1 MNAPNDYLHAPACL
15 GCLSLDV
22 PVEEAGTEV
31 PTCGPS
37 ATAPSA
43 YTTEDRCGRCGSE
56 RLTYDRDEY
65 EIACADSDDVRL
77 AAVVASAAGLLA
89 TSQTDA
95 ERTAALRLAG
105 LDLAR
110 MTPLA
115 RYVAAAALGL
125 DLDDVEAAAR
135 G

>member
-1 MNAPNDYLHAPACL
+1 MNDHLDAPACL
-15 GCLSLDV
+15 DCLALDV
-22 PVEEAGTEV
+22 PVEEAGIEL

-43 YTTEDRCGRCGSE
+43 DTTEDRCGRCGSGD
-56 RLTYDRDEY
+56 LTYDREEF

-77 AAVVASAAGLLA
+77 AGVVATAAGLLA
-89 TSQTDA
+89 TSETDA
-95 ERTAALRLAG
+95 ERAAALRLAG